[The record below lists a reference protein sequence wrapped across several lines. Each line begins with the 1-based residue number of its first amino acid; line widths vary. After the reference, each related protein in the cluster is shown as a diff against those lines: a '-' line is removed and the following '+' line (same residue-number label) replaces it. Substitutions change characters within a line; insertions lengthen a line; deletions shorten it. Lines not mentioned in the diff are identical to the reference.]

1 MPGGHHCRRER
12 KGTCSCE
19 MGNLYRFAEPIV
31 LLSLARLGESY
42 GYLIA
47 QEANGMAV
55 THAGLDTAVIY
66 RTLHR
71 LEQAGNV
78 TSSWDTEG
86 GGPARRLYRLTDEG
100 WHHVDEWGEVLE
112 GVVRSLKKLRD
123 GCRQVSEKEQRKR
136 AN

>member
-1 MPGGHHCRRER
+1 MSEGHHCRRER
-12 KGTCSCE
+12 RGTCSCE

-31 LLSLARLGESY
+31 LLSLTRLGESY

-47 QEANGMAV
+47 QEANAMAV

-71 LEQAGNV
+71 LELAGNV

-86 GGPARRLYRLTDEG
+86 GGPARRLYRLTDAG
-100 WHHVDEWGEVLE
+100 WNHVNEWGEVLD
-112 GVVRSLKKLRD
+112 GVVRALKKLRD
-123 GCRQVSEKEQRKR
+123 GCRQVLENKQRVR
-136 AN
+136 AH